1 MEFYDKL
8 GNAYTAKFKL
18 SKPATASATASENTY
33 DFQLT
38 DIVDK
43 NNKSMLDEIADG
55 GSISIGGA
63 SYTITKSVA
72 ATATTPAV
80 AAYVTPSTVSQVRF
94 NATSG
99 AFISTTASAKTNTL
113 DLKIT
118 SKGDNADGTLF
129 GKNGVI
135 TMDCSSITQYS
146 TTGACNINSNKGDL
160 EGAGAGKK
168 VGKLSGVSI
177 GQDGKI
183 YGSYD
188 NGTSKLL
195 GQIAVANFSNPAGLE
210 AAGAGLFAATQNSGD
225 FDGRGSD
232 VTADGGKLST
242 GVLEMSNV
250 DLSSEFTEM
259 ITTQRGFQANS
270 RIITT
275 SDSLLE
281 ELINLKR

>member
-1 MEFYDKL
+1 
-8 GNAYTAKFKL
+8 
-18 SKPATASATASENTY
+18 
-33 DFQLT
+33 
-38 DIVDK
+38 
-43 NNKSMLDEIADG
+43 
-55 GSISIGGA
+55 ISVGGA
-63 SYTITKSVA
+63 TYTITKSVA
-72 ATATTPAV
+72 ATASSPAVPAKVTPA
-80 AAYVTPSTVSQVRF
+80 TVSQLRF

-118 SKGDNADGTLF
+118 SKGDNAEGTLF
-129 GKNGVI
+129 GKDGVI

-146 TTGACNINSNKGDL
+146 TTGACSINSNKGDL
-160 EGAGAGKK
+160 EGAGAGRK

-177 GQDGKI
+177 AQDGKI

-195 GQIAVANFSNPAGLE
+195 GQVAVANFSNPAGLE
-210 AAGAGLFAATQNSGD
+210 AVGTGLFAATQNSGD
-225 FDGRGSD
+225 FDGRGVD

-275 SDSLLE
+275 SDTLLE